1 MNQQICLANK
11 KTVLQLEILNL
22 KEAQW
27 IHGLDQQFQ
36 LAQMMEE

>member
-1 MNQQICLANK
+1 MNKQICLANK
-11 KTVLQLEILNL
+11 KTVLQLEIFNL

-27 IHGLDQQFQ
+27 IHALDQQFQ